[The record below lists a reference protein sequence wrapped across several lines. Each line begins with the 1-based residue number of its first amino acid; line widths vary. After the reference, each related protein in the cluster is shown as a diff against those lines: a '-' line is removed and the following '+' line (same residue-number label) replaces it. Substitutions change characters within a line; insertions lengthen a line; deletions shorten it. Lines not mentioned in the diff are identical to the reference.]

1 MAITDFVRPSLASA
15 VGYAPVASRLMGGSV
30 VRLDWNESPYPLTP
44 KARQAL
50 QSFTRG
56 NRYPDYQQTPLREAL
71 GAYVGFDPV
80 QIVTGAGLD
89 DVINSMMTLFL
100 EPGTEAIISD
110 PTFGVYRSLITLHGA
125 AVVNVPLGSAPNFA
139 LDVDGIIAAVNEN
152 TRLVMLC
159 NPNNPT
165 GHLIPREDVERLVDG
180 VSCPVAIDEAYA
192 EFAGTDHLDLVRSRE
207 NVIALRTLSK
217 FAGLAGM
224 RVGYGIFPEA
234 LAPFL
239 ARITPAFGNI
249 SALSSDVAIASLQ
262 DLDVL
267 EANRDKLVVERTRVI
282 AALDAMPGVTPYPSS
297 TNFVLFRL
305 PVEDSTVILDGLVG
319 RNVYVRRY
327 GATGWG
333 LHDCLRV
340 SIGLPEEN
348 DAFLDALRDVLAH
361 LPAPQEVT
369 T

>member
-1 MAITDFVRPSLASA
+1 MAITDFVRSNISA
-15 VGYAPVASRLMGGSV
+15 AGGYTPVASRLMDGPV

-44 KARQAL
+44 KARDILA
-50 QSFTRG
+50 TWERG

-71 GAYVGFDPV
+71 ASYIGFDAT
-80 QIVTGAGLD
+80 QIVPGAGLD
-89 DVINSMMTLFL
+89 DAINSLATLFL

-110 PTFGVYRSLITLHGA
+110 PTFGVYRSLFTLHGA
-125 AVVNVPLGSAPNFA
+125 EVINVPLGQAPDFA
-139 LDVDGIIAAVNEN
+139 LDVDGIISAVNDK
-152 TRLVMLC
+152 TRLIMLC

-165 GHLIPREDVERLVDG
+165 GHQFPREAVEKIVDN

-192 EFAGTDHLDLVRSRE
+192 EFAGVDHLDLVRSRE

-234 LAPFL
+234 LVPYL

-249 SALSSDVAIASLQ
+249 SALSADVAIASLE
-262 DLDVL
+262 DLDIL
-267 EANRDKLVVERTRVI
+267 KANRDKLVVERTRVTTG
-282 AALDAMPGVTPYPSS
+282 LDAMPGVTTYPSS

-305 PVEDSTVILDGLVG
+305 PVEDSTIVLDGLVK

-327 GATGWG
+327 GTTGWG

-348 DAFLDALRDVLAH
+348 EAFLGALQDVLAT
-361 LPAPQEVT
+361 LPTAQEIT